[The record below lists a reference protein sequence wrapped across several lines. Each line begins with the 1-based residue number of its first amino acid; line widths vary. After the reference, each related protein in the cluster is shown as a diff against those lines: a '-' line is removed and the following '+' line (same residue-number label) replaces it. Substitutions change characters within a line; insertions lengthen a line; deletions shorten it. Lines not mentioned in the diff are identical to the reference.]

1 MDENEKAYQ
10 LKLGKY
16 GVVTV
21 AGLAGLLLTS
31 VVADV
36 QSCRNT
42 EEPAIDAGTPVEED
56 AGEPDA
62 GDVIDA
68 SLPDAEE
75 PEADAGVELP
85 PSE

>member
-42 EEPAIDAGTPVEED
+42 EEPAVDAGVPEED

-68 SLPDAEE
+68 ALPDAEE
-75 PEADAGVELP
+75 PEADAGLELP